1 MQKWEYFRIWA
12 YFQGNIQPKWY
23 FDYNGKRLEAK
34 DWMPV
39 MNELGN
45 EGWELVCSLPVNPAQ
60 VELYF
65 KRPKQ

>member
-1 MQKWEYFRIWA
+1 MQKWAYFGVMM
-12 YFQGNIQPKWY
+12 YFQGNIQPKWH
-23 FDYNGKRLEAK
+23 FDYTGKRLEAK

-45 EGWELVCSLPVNPAQ
+45 EGWELVSALSTSPTAVQ
-60 VELYF
+60 YYF